1 MIQKR
6 RGRPSPTGHG
16 ERDAPLMERGCYFL
30 RTPPPPPEELRE
42 PPEEPRDDEPELPR
56 EDEPELVREDE
67 PREAPL
73 DRPDED
79 EPTLARL
86 PLDADPLDR
95 PDEGRA
101 YEPPLEEDGRDV
113 GPPNVRALA
122 RPLSP

>member
-1 MIQKR
+1 
-6 RGRPSPTGHG
+6 
-16 ERDAPLMERGCYFL
+16 MERGCYFL

-42 PPEEPRDDEPELPR
+42 PPEDPREAEPELP
-56 EDEPELVREDE
+56 REDE

-79 EPTLARL
+79 EPTRARL
-86 PLDADPLDR
+86 PLDVDPLER

-113 GPPNVRALA
+113 GPLNVRALA

>member
-1 MIQKR
+1 
-6 RGRPSPTGHG
+6 
-16 ERDAPLMERGCYFL
+16 MERGCYFL
-30 RTPPPPPEELRE
+30 RTPPLPPDELRDPPEELRE
-42 PPEEPRDDEPELPR
+42 PPEEPLEDEPELPR
-56 EDEPELVREDE
+56 EDEPELLRVDE

-86 PLDADPLDR
+86 PLEVDPLER

-101 YEPPLEEDGRDV
+101 TELPPEDGREV
-113 GPPNVRALA
+113 GPLNVRALA